1 MMINLYLISGWL
13 GMFLIILDYFL
24 LSLKKLKFNS
34 IPYNLLNL
42 FGGVGMLINAF
53 YTKLWPV
60 VVLNIFWI
68 GIAVF
73 SIYKII
79 TIKPTYKDLR

>member
-1 MMINLYLISGWL
+1 MMIDIYLLSGWL

-34 IPYNLLNL
+34 VPYNLLNL
-42 FGGVGMLINAF
+42 FGGIGMLINAF

>member
-1 MMINLYLISGWL
+1 MMIDAFSLAGWL
-13 GMFLIILDYFL
+13 GMFLIILAYLL

-34 IPYNLLNL
+34 VPYNLLNL
-42 FGGVGMLINAF
+42 FGGIGMLINAF
-53 YTKLWPV
+53 YTRFWPV
-60 VVLNIFWI
+60 VILNIFWS
-68 GIAVF
+68 GIAIF

>member
-1 MMINLYLISGWL
+1 MTIDIYLISGWL

-34 IPYNLLNL
+34 LPYNFLNL

-53 YTKLWPV
+53 YSRLWPV
-60 VVLNIFWI
+60 FVLNIFWI